1 MHKPLA
7 LNMDK
12 LERKM
17 ANLEKAKEAKT
28 ATKPVP
34 QFTIANVESL
44 RSMPNIDLNDTSS
57 SDLEFVEPNRFGSPS
72 ERYERDKRSSINV
85 DKSKYSKKQK
95 LSPTH
100 ELDF

>member
-1 MHKPLA
+1 MAKPHA
-7 LNMDK
+7 ISMEK
-12 LERKM
+12 LERK
-17 ANLEKAKEAKT
+17 LEKAKEAK
-28 ATKPVP
+28 AGSKSVP
-34 QFTIANVESL
+34 PSQFTIANVESL

-57 SDLEFVEPNRFGSPS
+57 SDLELVESNRFGSPS

-95 LSPTH
+95 LSPAH